1 MSDRLGAAG
10 VAFLYAFDA
19 DARFKVRLV
28 GTLERRVGGRAAH
41 LGSAVPKEELE
52 ELEAVDLRE
61 LLAAAR
67 TLLGS
72 SRTG

>member
-1 MSDRLGAAG
+1 MRILEAL
-10 VAFLYAFDA
+10 FL
-19 DARFKVRLV
+19 RRN
-28 GTLERRVGGRAAH
+28 LETG
-41 LGSAVPKEELE
+41 